1 MFGSDSCDSL
11 NGSYQL
17 PFVDLTA
24 FFFGHQHF
32 GGFRLNVRNHWFGEL
47 SFCQFQEWANEEKK
61 TQRNGMMFHCN
72 WHSLGD
78 RTIWWKMST
87 SETLGTCEMPTSSD
101 NLGLNDIR
109 IVTTVHSKHTLS
121 THTHTH
127 ITFVWHN
134 FFPRRLEAY
143 VYLNFGTFSI
153 QHRNGFVLKCVRGE
167 KINYD
172 AI

>member
-61 TQRNGMMFHCN
+61 LNETVWCFTVIDTLWVIVPFDERWVPVKRWAHVKCQQAAITSA
-72 WHSLGD
+72 W
-78 RTIWWKMST
+78 TILESW
-87 SETLGTCEMPTSSD
+87 LRFIA
-101 NLGLNDIR
+101 NIR
-109 IVTTVHSKHTLS
+109 SP
-121 THTHTH
+121 HTHTH

-153 QHRNGFVLKCVRGE
+153 QHRNGFVLKHFTRRT
-167 KINYD
+167 D
-172 AI
+172 